1 MMQNLVAVSGA
12 TGWLGLE
19 TIERV
24 SQILDLKDLILYS
37 SNGRGISRS
46 TGSNL
51 ETISFISATPPESL
65 DGFVHLAFLT
75 RDKISLFGHSEYVAK
90 NISLISKACAIIESS
105 RPKWVVLVSS
115 GAIFDRNTRDLE
127 SDSLKNPYGFCK
139 RIEENLILD
148 SASKVGAN
156 VVIGRLWGATGSL
169 MPPNPAYAIS
179 NFIYGAHSQRKID
192 IKSGGLVFRR
202 YVDAGEFM
210 ETLLKAAISGEHTIV
225 NSGGPKIEI
234 GELAK
239 LVSNEFAGVEISRPE
254 EQEGVDDYFPSDD
267 EFESLAL
274 KVGVKLSDLP
284 IQVSRTVKGHIMAFR
299 D

>member
-1 MMQNLVAVSGA
+1 MIQNLVAISGA

-24 SQILDLKDLILYS
+24 SRIQEVGDLTLYS
-37 SNGRGISRS
+37 SNGRDISNS
-46 TGSNL
+46 TGPNL
-51 ETISFISATPPESL
+51 ETNSFISAVPPEL
-65 DGFVHLAFLT
+65 LYGFIHLAFLT
-75 RDKISLFGHSEYVAK
+75 RDKISLIGYSEYVAK
-90 NISLISKACAIIESS
+90 NISLISKACSIIESS
-105 RPKWVVLVSS
+105 KPKWVVLVSS
-115 GAIFDRNTRDLE
+115 GAIFDRSTGDLE
-127 SDSLKNPYGFCK
+127 TDCFKNPYGFCK

-148 SASKVGAN
+148 SARKVGAN
-156 VVIGRLWGATGSL
+156 VVIGRLWGATGAF

-179 NFIYGAHSQRKID
+179 DFISGANSERKIE

-210 ETLLKAAISGEHTIV
+210 ETLIRAAISGEQAVV

-234 GELAK
+234 EELAK

-254 EQEGVDDYFPSDD
+254 AQESLDDYFPSDN
-267 EFESLAL
+267 EFETLAR

-284 IQVSRTVKGHIMAFR
+284 TQVSRTVKGHIMALR

>member
-1 MMQNLVAVSGA
+1 MQNLVAVSGA

-24 SQILDLKDLILYS
+24 LQFQEVENFSLYS
-37 SNGRGISRS
+37 SNGRGIQRATGAVLATTSFLS
-46 TGSNL
+46 T
-51 ETISFISATPPESL
+51 IPPESL
-65 DGFVHLAFLT
+65 DGFIHLAFLT
-75 RDKISLFGHSEYVAK
+75 RDKVSSVGYSEYVAN

-115 GAIFDRNTRDLE
+115 GAIFDRTTGELE
-127 SDSLKNPYGFCK
+127 TDSLKNPYGFCK

-148 SASKVGAN
+148 SARKVGAN
-156 VVIGRLWGATGSL
+156 VVIGRLWGATGAL
-169 MPPNPAYAIS
+169 MPPNSAYAIS
-179 NFIYGAHSQRKID
+179 DFIYGAHLQRKIQ

-210 ETLLKAAISGEHTIV
+210 ETLIRAAISGEHTII

-234 GELAK
+234 GELAI
-239 LVSNEFAGVEISRPE
+239 LVSNEFSGVEILRPE
-254 EQEGVDDYFPSDD
+254 QQDGADDYFPSGD

-274 KVGVKLSDLP
+274 KVGVRLSDLP
-284 IQVSRTVKGHIMAFR
+284 TQVSRTVIGHILAFR
-299 D
+299 G

>member
-1 MMQNLVAVSGA
+1 MKSGVGISGA

-19 TIERV
+19 TIEK
-24 SQILDLKDLILYS
+24 ILQFQEVENITLYS
-37 SNGRGISRS
+37 SNGRDISRS
-46 TGSNL
+46 TGFNL
-51 ETISFISATPPESL
+51 ETNSFISAVPPESL

-75 RDKISLFGHSEYVAK
+75 RDKASSVGYSEYVAK
-90 NISLISKACAIIESS
+90 NISLISKACAFIETSK
-105 RPKWVVLVSS
+105 PKWVVLVSS
-115 GAIFDRNTRDLE
+115 GAIFDRNTGDLE
-127 SDSLKNPYGFCK
+127 IDSIKNPYGFCK

-148 SASKVGAN
+148 SARKVGAN
-156 VVIGRLWGATGSL
+156 VVIGRLWGATGAF

-179 NFIYGAHSQRKID
+179 DFIHGANSKRKIQV
-192 IKSGGLVFRR
+192 KSGGSVFRR

-210 ETLLKAAISGEHTIV
+210 ETLIKAAISGEHIIV

-234 GELAK
+234 GELAT
-239 LVSNEFAGVEISRPE
+239 LVSKEFTGVEISRPE
-254 EQEGVDDYFPSDD
+254 AQEGVDDYFPSGD

-284 IQVSRTVKGHIMAFR
+284 IQVSRTVKGHIMTFR

>member
-1 MMQNLVAVSGA
+1 MKSGVGISGA

-19 TIERV
+19 TIEKV
-24 SQILDLKDLILYS
+24 LQFQEVENVTLYS
-37 SNGRGISRS
+37 SNGRDISRS
-46 TGSNL
+46 NGSNL
-51 ETISFISATPPESL
+51 ETNSFISAVPPESL

-75 RDKISLFGHSEYVAK
+75 RDKVSSVGYSEYVAK
-90 NISLISKACAIIESS
+90 NISLISKACAIIETSK
-105 RPKWVVLVSS
+105 PKWVVLVSS
-115 GAIFDRNTRDLE
+115 GAIFDRNTGDLE
-127 SDSLKNPYGFCK
+127 TDSFKNPYGFCK

-148 SASKVGAN
+148 SARKVGAN
-156 VVIGRLWGATGSL
+156 VVIGRLWGATGAF

-179 NFIYGAHSQRKID
+179 DFINGANSKRKIE

-210 ETLLKAAISGEHTIV
+210 ETLIKAAISGEHIIV

-239 LVSNEFAGVEISRPE
+239 LVSHEFAGVEISRPA
-254 EQEGVDDYFPSDD
+254 EQEDVDEYFPSGD
-267 EFESLAL
+267 EFESMAL

-284 IQVSRTVKGHIMAFR
+284 TQVSRTVKGHIMAFH

>member
-1 MMQNLVAVSGA
+1 MKRGLGISGA

-19 TIERV
+19 TIEKV
-24 SQILDLKDLILYS
+24 LHFQELGDLTLYS
-37 SNGRGISRS
+37 SNGRDISRS

-51 ETISFISATPPESL
+51 ETISFITAVPPESL

-75 RDKISLFGHSEYVAK
+75 RDKISSVGYSEYVSK
-90 NISLISKACAIIESS
+90 NISLISKACSIIESS
-105 RPKWVVLVSS
+105 KPKWVVLVSS
-115 GAIFDRNTRDLE
+115 GAIFDKNTGDLE
-127 SDSLKNPYGFCK
+127 TDSFRNPYGFCK
-139 RIEENLILD
+139 RIEENLIFD
-148 SASKVGAN
+148 SARKVGAN
-156 VVIGRLWGATGSL
+156 VVIGRLWGATGAF

-179 NFIYGAHSQRKID
+179 DFIRGANSERKIK

-210 ETLLKAAISGEHTIV
+210 DTLIRAAISGQNTIV

-234 GELAK
+234 GELAT
-239 LVSNEFAGVEISRPE
+239 LVSNEFAGVEISRPDA
-254 EQEGVDDYFPSDD
+254 QEGVDDYFPSGD

-284 IQVSRTVKGHIMAFR
+284 TQVSRTVKGHNMAFR

>member
-1 MMQNLVAVSGA
+1 MKRGLGIFGA
-12 TGWLGLE
+12 EGWLGIE
-19 TIERV
+19 TIEK
-24 SQILDLKDLILYS
+24 ILKFQEVENVTLYS
-37 SNGRGISRS
+37 SNGRVIIRS
-46 TGSNL
+46 NGSNL
-51 ETISFISATPPESL
+51 ETNSFISAVPPESL

-75 RDKISLFGHSEYVAK
+75 RDKVSSVGHSEYVAK
-90 NISLISKACAIIESS
+90 NISLISKACIIIESS
-105 RPKWVVLVSS
+105 KPKWVVLVSS
-115 GAIFDRNTRDLE
+115 GAIFDRSTGDLE
-127 SDSLKNPYGFCK
+127 TDSFKNPYGFCK

-156 VVIGRLWGATGSL
+156 VVIGRLWGATGAF

-179 NFIYGAHSQRKID
+179 DFINGANSKRKIE
-192 IKSGGLVFRR
+192 IKSGGVVFRR

-210 ETLLKAAISGEHTIV
+210 ETLIRAAITGEHTIL

-234 GELAK
+234 GEIAE
-239 LVSNEFAGVEISRPE
+239 LVSNEFAGVEITRPE
-254 EQEGVDDYFPSDD
+254 GQEDVDDYFPSGE

-284 IQVSRTVKGHIMAFR
+284 TQVSRTVKGHIMSIH

>member
-1 MMQNLVAVSGA
+1 MKSGLGISGA

-19 TIERV
+19 TIEKI
-24 SQILDLKDLILYS
+24 SQFQELEKITLYS
-37 SNGRGISRS
+37 SNGRVIISS
-46 TGSNL
+46 NGSNL
-51 ETISFISATPPESL
+51 ETNSFISAVPPESL

-75 RDKISLFGHSEYVAK
+75 RDKVSSVGHSEYVAK
-90 NISLISKACAIIESS
+90 NISLISKACTIIESS
-105 RPKWVVLVSS
+105 KPKWVVLVSS
-115 GAIFDRNTRDLE
+115 GAIFDRSTGDLE
-127 SDSLKNPYGFCK
+127 TDSFKNPYGFCK

-148 SASKVGAN
+148 SARKVGAN
-156 VVIGRLWGATGSL
+156 VVIGRLWGATGAF

-179 NFIYGAHSQRKID
+179 DFINGANSKRKIE
-192 IKSGGLVFRR
+192 IKSGGVVFRR

-210 ETLLKAAISGEHTIV
+210 ETLIRAAITGEHTIL

-234 GELAK
+234 GELAE

-254 EQEGVDDYFPSDD
+254 GQEDVDDYFPSGE

-284 IQVSRTVKGHIMAFR
+284 TQVSRTVKGHIMSIH